1 MSLFGGE
8 PGQGLGLPDPER
20 ENALLVG
27 IIDAISSGPSLGP
40 LAGKVA
46 RLIVAATAT
55 DVCFVYVLDDG
66 GGALTLTGATPPYD
80 GQVGK
85 IRLPVGE
92 GVTGWVAS
100 HRSPAV
106 LASGKEA
113 DPRYRYFPELGGRE
127 YTSMVSVPM
136 ESGHTGLVGVLNV
149 HTRQRRD
156 FTDRDV
162 RLLSS
167 IGALVAGAVHQ
178 ARLHRRLAAKEQAA
192 ERFAE
197 QVIAAQ
203 EAERR
208 RLAGEIHDGI
218 TQRLV
223 SLAYHLDA
231 AAAAAAGGGGSGGE
245 GSGDG
250 GPGDGGPGDGGPGD
264 GGLRGGGLRG
274 GDSVAAGL
282 ARARELTDLTLA
294 EAHAALAGLR
304 PPVLE
309 DLGLGDAL
317 ASLARSIGQLPV
329 TVDADDGRLPE
340 HMEVALYRIAQ
351 EALQNVVKHAR
362 ASAASVQL
370 CRSASRAVLRVTD
383 DGRGFDVAS
392 RPDDASSYG
401 LASMAERAELIG
413 GRLTVT
419 SRPGVGT
426 TVTASVPL
434 APADPAAGASAG
446 TAAPGSL
453 PAEFPQPGVIDAE
466 VVRDL
471 VDDGPPHL
479 FGDLVLGPAD
489 RADGQPVDRDAV
501 RQHPRVAGCR
511 AAGERDPLVKPEQP
525 ARPRTV
531 LDGHGDVAH
540 QLPEFGRQPVECG
553 ADHFLETLRLD
564 LDHQPIVGRRPGH
577 APARFATPGTLE
589 GRGGRRGPPGPSV

>member
-1 MSLFGGE
+1 MSLFRSS
-8 PGQGLGLPDPER
+8 GLGLPDPER
-20 ENALLVG
+20 ENALLVA

-46 RLIVAATAT
+46 ELIVSATGT
-55 DVCFVYVLDDG
+55 DVCFVHVLDDG
-66 GGALTLTGATPPYD
+66 GGALTLTGATPPFD
-80 GQVGK
+80 RQVGK
-85 IRLPVGE
+85 IKLPVGE
-92 GVTGWVAS
+92 GVSGWVAS

-106 LASGKEA
+106 ITAGKEA
-113 DPRYRYFPELGGRE
+113 DPRYRYFPELNGRE

-136 ESGHTGLVGVLNV
+136 ESGVTGLVGVLNV
-149 HTRQRRD
+149 HTRERRE
-156 FTDRDV
+156 FSERDV

-208 RLAGEIHDGI
+208 RLAGDIHDGI

-231 AAAAAAGGGGSGGE
+231 AAAAASSSSSSFSASAGGGSA
-245 GSGDG
+245 
-250 GPGDGGPGDGGPGD
+250 
-264 GGLRGGGLRG
+264 GGGSAG
-274 GDSVAAGL
+274 GGSVAAAEL
-282 ARARELTDLTLA
+282 ARARELTDLTLL
-294 EAHAALAGLR
+294 EAHAAVNGLR

-317 ASLARSIGQLPV
+317 ASLARSIAQVPV
-329 TVDADDGRLPE
+329 TVDADDDRLPE
-340 HMEVALYRIAQ
+340 HMEIALYRIAQ
-351 EALQNVVKHAR
+351 EALQNVVKHAH
-362 ASAASVQL
+362 ATAAVVSL
-370 CRSASRAVLRVTD
+370 CCTIDKAVLRVAD
-383 DGRGFDVAS
+383 DGRGFDVPA

-419 SRPGVGT
+419 SRRGVGT

-434 APADPAAGASAG
+434 AP
-446 TAAPGSL
+446 L
-453 PAEFPQPGVIDAE
+453 PAEFPELRVVDAE
-466 VVRDL
+466 VVGDF
-471 VDDGPPHL
+471 VDDGPPDL
-479 FGDLVLGPAD
+479 FGDLVLSVADPAD
-489 RADGQPVDRDAV
+489 GPSVDRDAV
-501 RQHPRVAGCR
+501 REHAGITACR
-511 AAGERDPLVKPEQP
+511 PAGERDPLIQPEQA

-540 QLPEFGRQPVECG
+540 QLPEFGRQVVERG
-553 ADHFLETLRLD
+553 ADHLLEPLRLD
-564 LDHQPIVGRRPGH
+564 VDHQPIV
-577 APARFATPGTLE
+577 
-589 GRGGRRGPPGPSV
+589 S

>member
-1 MSLFGGE
+1 VSVFSGG
-8 PGQGLGLPDPER
+8 PASGLGLPDPER

-46 RLIVAATAT
+46 ELIVSATGT
-55 DVCFVYVLDDG
+55 DVCFVHVLDDG
-66 GGALTLTGATPPYD
+66 GGALTLTGATPPFD
-80 GQVGK
+80 RQVGK

-92 GVTGWVAS
+92 GVSGWVAS

-106 LASGKEA
+106 ITAGKEA

-136 ESGHTGLVGVLNV
+136 ESGLTGLVGVLNV
-149 HTRQRRD
+149 HTRERRE
-156 FTDRDV
+156 FSERDV

-208 RLAGEIHDGI
+208 RLAGDIHDGI

-231 AAAAAAGGGGSGGE
+231 AAASASASADGGSIAAGE
-245 GSGDG
+245 
-250 GPGDGGPGDGGPGD
+250 
-264 GGLRGGGLRG
+264 
-274 GDSVAAGL
+274 L
-282 ARARELTDLTLA
+282 ARARELTDLTLL
-294 EAHAALAGLR
+294 EAHAAVNGLR

-317 ASLARSIGQLPV
+317 ASLARSIAQVPV
-329 TVDADDGRLPE
+329 TVDADDDRLPE
-340 HMEVALYRIAQ
+340 HMEIALYRIAQ

-362 ASAASVQL
+362 AASAVVSL
-370 CRSASRAVLRVTD
+370 CCTIDRAVLRVAD
-383 DGRGFDVAS
+383 DGRGFDVAA

-419 SRPGVGT
+419 SRRGVGT

-434 APADPAAGASAG
+434 APLSGAPADPV
-446 TAAPGSL
+446 T
-453 PAEFPQPGVIDAE
+453 
-466 VVRDL
+466 R
-471 VDDGPPHL
+471 
-479 FGDLVLGPAD
+479 
-489 RADGQPVDRDAV
+489 
-501 RQHPRVAGCR
+501 
-511 AAGERDPLVKPEQP
+511 
-525 ARPRTV
+525 
-531 LDGHGDVAH
+531 
-540 QLPEFGRQPVECG
+540 
-553 ADHFLETLRLD
+553 
-564 LDHQPIVGRRPGH
+564 
-577 APARFATPGTLE
+577 
-589 GRGGRRGPPGPSV
+589 